1 MMPPLRPYQLEPLRA
16 IWRSVRDRAGLSF
29 SVMMARQAGKN
40 ELSAQLEVR
49 LLLRFAPFGGDGIK
63 ASPTFR
69 PQTLN
74 SLDRLKARLDDAG
87 LGGLWRAERGYIVR
101 LGRARMVFL
110 SAEPSA
116 QVVGHTAGLILEV
129 DEAQDVLPEK
139 FDKDFRPMG
148 AAANAT
154 TVYYGT
160 PWDGDSL
167 LEQVKVRHLE
177 LERRDGIRRH
187 FEYDWETVARY
198 NPAYGLYVRAERER
212 LGEAH
217 PLFQTQYALR
227 PVAALS
233 RTFDGADLRLLAGE
247 HPRLTGPAA
256 GEHYVI
262 GLDLAGQAWDG
273 AGGLGG
279 WDPTGRRDSTV
290 LTVGRVRPGNFG
302 PVLEIVHHEVFTGLR
317 HDILVP
323 RLVEVIR
330 RWRPEAVAAD
340 ATGLGQPV
348 VGLLG
353 AEFGRRV
360 LPVVFTAAR
369 KTGLAAELIAAVK
382 AGRLRV
388 YADPS
393 AERAEFLRQFGLART
408 RARPGGYLEVAVDPA
423 EGHDDFLISA
433 ALALEAAG
441 QVRPR
446 RARGYPAAEAG
457 T

>member
-16 IWRSVRDRAGLSF
+16 IWRSVRDRAGMSF

-148 AAANAT
+148 SAANAT

-212 LGEAH
+212 LGETH
-217 PLFQTQYALR
+217 PLF
-227 PVAALS
+227 
-233 RTFDGADLRLLAGE
+233 
-247 HPRLTGPAA
+247 
-256 GEHYVI
+256 
-262 GLDLAGQAWDG
+262 
-273 AGGLGG
+273 
-279 WDPTGRRDSTV
+279 
-290 LTVGRVRPGNFG
+290 
-302 PVLEIVHHEVFTGLR
+302 
-317 HDILVP
+317 
-323 RLVEVIR
+323 
-330 RWRPEAVAAD
+330 
-340 ATGLGQPV
+340 
-348 VGLLG
+348 
-353 AEFGRRV
+353 
-360 LPVVFTAAR
+360 
-369 KTGLAAELIAAVK
+369 
-382 AGRLRV
+382 
-388 YADPS
+388 
-393 AERAEFLRQFGLART
+393 
-408 RARPGGYLEVAVDPA
+408 
-423 EGHDDFLISA
+423 
-433 ALALEAAG
+433 
-441 QVRPR
+441 
-446 RARGYPAAEAG
+446 
-457 T
+457 